1 MKIMNMLSNRSGRK
15 VANQF
20 HIIDD
25 KGNEFFQSYESIIVK
40 IDKKTGKTILDKY
53 LWSCSNTTAKY
64 RNQFLME
71 NTKEIKKKIKS
82 GEYIL
87 DSLN

>member
-1 MKIMNMLSNRSGRK
+1 MMVMNMLSNRSGRSI
-15 VANQF
+15 ANQF

-25 KGNEFFQSYESIIVK
+25 EGNEFFQSYGSIIVK
-40 IDKKTGKTILDKY
+40 IDKKAGKTILDKH
-53 LWSCSNTTAKY
+53 LWDYSVTTGKY

-71 NTKEIKKKIKS
+71 NTEETKKKIKS